1 MSYYV
6 KRVLKNRDTINY
18 LHNLYCFSKK
28 QSIEFIFSDLLDFA
42 IKENFIDDEEDFR
55 NPQSGK
61 YPKYLNF

>member
-18 LHNLYCFSKK
+18 LYNLYCFSKK